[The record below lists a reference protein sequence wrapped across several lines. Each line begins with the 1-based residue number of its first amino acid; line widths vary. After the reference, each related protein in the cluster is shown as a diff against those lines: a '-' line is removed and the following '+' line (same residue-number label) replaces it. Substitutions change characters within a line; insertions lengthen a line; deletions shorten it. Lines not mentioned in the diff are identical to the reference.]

1 MTESTK
7 ITLTKKKAEDEQKL
21 ESILTAIGKSEVKPA
36 YLKRLKSKDS
46 SKPAPIF
53 VELADVSIRNPVLLA
68 AKKLRDLEDF
78 KLIYISPD
86 LIEAERQDSPGLILP
101 FDMASRFRNYGD
113 QKSKL

>member
-1 MTESTK
+1 LVRAKWSQ
-7 ITLTKKKAEDEQKL
+7 LTWKD
-21 ESILTAIGKSEVKPA
+21 
-36 YLKRLKSKDS
+36 LKSKDS

-53 VELADVSIRNPVLLA
+53 VELADVGISNPVLLA

-86 LIEAERQDSPGLILP
+86 LIEAERQERKKLKLILP

-113 QKSKL
+113 QKSKLWKKA